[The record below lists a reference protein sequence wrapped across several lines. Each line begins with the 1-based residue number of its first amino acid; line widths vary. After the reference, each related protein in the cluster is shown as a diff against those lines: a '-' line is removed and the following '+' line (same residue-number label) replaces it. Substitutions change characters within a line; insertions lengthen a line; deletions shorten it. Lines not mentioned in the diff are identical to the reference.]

1 MSNDN
6 RHLHYLHELS
16 KYEVADDDPDVRG
29 WSVVDGDGRR
39 VGKVDNFLVSKEA
52 KRVRY
57 LDVEMNSEIL
67 GKEHKPLAT
76 GKTGDTHEYINKEGQ
91 NHLIIPI
98 GMARLDTQHQNVYTD
113 KINSST
119 FDNTRRL
126 EKHQP
131 VSPEYE
137 VYVVEHFTGS
147 DTGYKNKTTDNT
159 FYQRDEFDYQNY
171 RGANR

>member
-1 MSNDN
+1 MSDDN
-6 RHLHYLHELS
+6 RNLHYLHELS

-29 WSVVDGDGRR
+29 WSVVDGDGRSI
-39 VGKVDNFLVSKEA
+39 GKVDNFLVSKEA

-57 LDVEMNSEIL
+57 LDVEMNQEVI
-67 GKEHKPLAT
+67 GNEHKPLET
-76 GKTGDTHEYINKEGQ
+76 GKTGGTHEYINKEGQ

-98 GMARLDTQHQNVYTD
+98 GMARLDTEHKNVLTD

-119 FDNTRRL
+119 FDKTKRL
-126 EKHQP
+126 KKNEP

-147 DTGYKNKTTDNT
+147 DTGYKNKRTDNT
-159 FYQRDEFDYQNY
+159 FYQQDAFDYQNY